1 MKTVISFNFYE
12 QKKIYLLIISLCVP
26 YLFSAC
32 ALVLTGTAAK
42 VITVTKEDRT
52 IGEFVDDA
60 LIKTIIKNTYF
71 DQSGNLFFNVDVE
84 VSQGRVLLTGT
95 VDNMDLKIEATRIAW
110 GVEDVKTVINELQI
124 SNSDNIF
131 NFADDLVISTKVSG
145 RLILEEEVNSLN
157 YNIET
162 VNKVVY
168 IIGIANNDDEQKK
181 VIDIASD
188 VYGVEGVIDYI
199 TIKAPLN

>member
-1 MKTVISFNFYE
+1 MSK
-12 QKKIYLLIISLCVP
+12 KKIYLLIIFLCVP
-26 YLFSAC
+26 YLSSAC
-32 ALVLTGTAAK
+32 AQVLTGTAAK

>member
-1 MKTVISFNFYE
+1 
-12 QKKIYLLIISLCVP
+12 
-26 YLFSAC
+26 
-32 ALVLTGTAAK
+32 
-42 VITVTKEDRT
+42 
-52 IGEFVDDA
+52 
-60 LIKTIIKNTYF
+60 
-71 DQSGNLFFNVDVE
+71 
-84 VSQGRVLLTGT
+84 
-95 VDNMDLKIEATRIAW
+95 MDLKIEATRIAW
-110 GVEDVKTVINELQI
+110 GVEDVKIVINELQI

-168 IIGIANNDDEQKK
+168 IIGIANSDDEQKK

>member
-1 MKTVISFNFYE
+1 MSN
-12 QKKIYLLIISLCVP
+12 KKIYLLIIFLCVP

-32 ALVLTGTAAK
+32 AQVLTGTAAK

-60 LIKTIIKNTYF
+60 LIKTVIKNTYF

-95 VDNMDLKIEATRIAW
+95 VENMDLKIEATRIAW

-168 IIGIANNDDEQKK
+168 IIGIANSDDEQKK

>member
-1 MKTVISFNFYE
+1 MSK
-12 QKKIYLLIISLCVP
+12 KKIYLLIIFLCVP

-32 ALVLTGTAAK
+32 AQVLTGTAAK

-60 LIKTIIKNTYF
+60 LIKTVIKNTYF

-95 VDNMDLKIEATRIAW
+95 VENMDLKIEATRIAW

-131 NFADDLVISTKVSG
+131 NFADDLVIRTKVSG

-168 IIGIANNDDEQKK
+168 IIGIANSDDEQKK

>member
-1 MKTVISFNFYE
+1 MSK
-12 QKKIYLLIISLCVP
+12 KKIYLLIIFLCVP

-32 ALVLTGTAAK
+32 AQVLTGTAAK

-124 SNSDNIF
+124 STSDNIF

-168 IIGIANNDDEQKK
+168 IIGIANSDDEQKK

>member
-1 MKTVISFNFYE
+1 MSK
-12 QKKIYLLIISLCVP
+12 KKIYLLIIFLCVP

-32 ALVLTGTAAK
+32 AQVLTGTAAK

-95 VDNMDLKIEATRIAW
+95 VENMDLKIEATRIAW

>member
-1 MKTVISFNFYE
+1 MS
-12 QKKIYLLIISLCVP
+12 KKNIYLLIIFLCVP

-32 ALVLTGTAAK
+32 AQVLTGTAAK

-60 LIKTIIKNTYF
+60 LIKTVIKNTYF

-95 VDNMDLKIEATRIAW
+95 VENMDLKIEATRIAW

-168 IIGIANNDDEQKK
+168 IIGIANSDDEQKK
-181 VIDIASD
+181 VIDIASN

-199 TIKAPLN
+199 TVKAPLN

>member
-1 MKTVISFNFYE
+1 MSK
-12 QKKIYLLIISLCVP
+12 KKIYLLIIFLCVP

-32 ALVLTGTAAK
+32 AQVLTGTAAK

-181 VIDIASD
+181 VIDIASE

>member
-1 MKTVISFNFYE
+1 MS
-12 QKKIYLLIISLCVP
+12 KKNIYLLIIFLCVP

-32 ALVLTGTAAK
+32 AQVLTGTAAK

-60 LIKTIIKNTYF
+60 LIKTVIKNTYF

-95 VDNMDLKIEATRIAW
+95 VENMDLKIEATRIAW

-168 IIGIANNDDEQKK
+168 IIGIANSDDEQKK

-199 TIKAPLN
+199 TVKAPLN

>member
-1 MKTVISFNFYE
+1 MSK
-12 QKKIYLLIISLCVP
+12 KKIYLLIIFLCVP

-32 ALVLTGTAAK
+32 AQVLTGTAAK

-60 LIKTIIKNTYF
+60 LIKTVIKNTYF

-95 VDNMDLKIEATRIAW
+95 VENMDLKIEATRIAW

-168 IIGIANNDDEQKK
+168 IIGIANSDDEQKK

>member
-1 MKTVISFNFYE
+1 MSK
-12 QKKIYLLIISLCVP
+12 KKIYLLIIFLCVP

-32 ALVLTGTAAK
+32 AQVLTGTAAK

-60 LIKTIIKNTYF
+60 LIKTVIKNTYF

-95 VDNMDLKIEATRIAW
+95 VENMDLKIEATRIAW

-168 IIGIANNDDEQKK
+168 IIGIANSDDEQKK
-181 VIDIASD
+181 VIDIASN

>member
-1 MKTVISFNFYE
+1 MSK
-12 QKKIYLLIISLCVP
+12 KKIYLIIIFLCVP

-32 ALVLTGTAAK
+32 AQVLTGTAAK

>member
-1 MKTVISFNFYE
+1 MSK
-12 QKKIYLLIISLCVP
+12 KKIYLLIIFLCVP

-32 ALVLTGTAAK
+32 AQVLTGTAAK

-168 IIGIANNDDEQKK
+168 IIGIANSNDEQKK

>member
-1 MKTVISFNFYE
+1 MSK
-12 QKKIYLLIISLCVP
+12 KKIYLVIIFLCVP

-32 ALVLTGTAAK
+32 AQVLTGTAAK

>member
-1 MKTVISFNFYE
+1 MSK
-12 QKKIYLLIISLCVP
+12 KKIYLLIIFLCVP

-32 ALVLTGTAAK
+32 AQVLTGTAAK

-168 IIGIANNDDEQKK
+168 IIGIANSDDEQKK

-199 TIKAPLN
+199 TLKAPLN

>member
-1 MKTVISFNFYE
+1 MSK
-12 QKKIYLLIISLCVP
+12 KKIYLLIIFLCVP

-32 ALVLTGTAAK
+32 AQVLTGTAAK

-168 IIGIANNDDEQKK
+168 IIGIANSEDEQKK

>member
-1 MKTVISFNFYE
+1 MSK
-12 QKKIYLLIISLCVP
+12 KKIYLLIIFLCVP

-32 ALVLTGTAAK
+32 AQVLTGTAAK

-145 RLILEEEVNSLN
+145 RLILEEDVNSLN